1 VPFLC
6 ADGKPGESLMIDGGV
21 LVTMSYYGADKVI
34 ANYSLMGPV

>member
-6 ADGKPGESLMIDGGV
+6 ADGKLAEPLMIDGAV

-34 ANYSLMGPV
+34 ANYD